1 MNPIN
6 GLEIANQS
14 EAASRRRQ
22 ARSCVVFTR
31 MIFLVFDQATN
42 RSWFGAESP
51 SNSARRDS

>member
-22 ARSCVVFTR
+22 APCCVVFTVYDFPDIESGDR
-31 MIFLVFDQATN
+31 SILVW
-42 RSWFGAESP
+42 RGESEQL
-51 SNSARRDS
+51 SKA